1 MTGMHPNISL
11 CMIVRDEASVL
22 EQALSSV
29 LPIVSEIIVVDTG
42 SIDSSKD
49 VALKFGAT
57 IIDFAWTGDFAEAR
71 NISLA
76 AARGDWILVLDAD
89 EAIDSE
95 QHQEL
100 IRLTSDNN
108 KCYELIQR
116 HYSNDHR
123 LSDYQVCTK
132 QYPQWERHYTGFFE
146 SKLVR
151 LFPNNRGISY
161 VGRIHEL
168 VEPSISTLP
177 ELTIVSS
184 SIRLHH
190 YGHTPEITAKKNK
203 HSLYK
208 DLGSVKASEAP
219 TDWKAFFEL
228 GVECNRPE
236 RREESVEAFKRSLE
250 LNPTYV
256 PSWINLGY
264 VLCELQ
270 RTTEAIECLTSA
282 IKLEPNSAEARC
294 NLGVALLREGKARAA
309 EQQFREA
316 IRLKP
321 TYVNAIMNLARALG
335 LQNRFPEAILIA
347 ERCFELSPGSAS
359 VQAELGLLYA
369 AGGAEGLGR
378 GFLVSALQIDPSLE
392 DARRVLENLDRN
404 ASHGA

>member
-1 MTGMHPNISL
+1 MNGIHPHISL

-42 SIDSSKD
+42 SVDSSKE
-49 VALKFGAT
+49 VALRFGAT
-57 IIDFAWTGDFAEAR
+57 ILDFAWTGDFAEAR

-76 AARGDWILVLDAD
+76 TARGEWILVLDAD
-89 EAIDSE
+89 EAIDAA

-100 IRLTSDNN
+100 LRLTSDRN
-108 KCYELIQR
+108 KCYELVQR

-123 LSDYQVCTK
+123 LSDYQVCT
-132 QYPQWERHYTGFFE
+132 QQFPQWERHYTGFFE

-151 LFPNNRGISY
+151 LFPNYRGISY
-161 VGRIHEL
+161 AGRIHEL
-168 VEPSISTLP
+168 VEPSIATLP
-177 ELTIVSS
+177 DLSIVSS

-190 YGHTPEITAKKNK
+190 YGHTPEVTAKKNK

-236 RREESVEAFKRSLE
+236 KREESVVAFKRSLE
-250 LNPTYV
+250 LNPTYL

-264 VLCELQ
+264 VLCELE
-270 RTTEAIECLTSA
+270 RTTEAIECLSSA

-294 NLGVALLREGKARAA
+294 NLGVALLRERKARGA

-321 TYVNAIMNLARALG
+321 TYVNAIMNLARALA
-335 LQNRFPEAILIA
+335 LQNRFPEAILVV

-369 AGGAEGLGR
+369 AGGAEALGR

-392 DARRVLENLDRN
+392 DVRRALEDLDRN
-404 ASHGA
+404 SSQSA